1 MKVLVTVASRHGATK
16 QIGELIAQELT
27 AAGLEVTQQAPED
40 VQDLADYQA
49 VVLGSAV
56 YLTKWLPNAHDFVK
70 RFTSQLR
77 HLPLWAFSVGLSGV
91 PRDQVQDPSRV
102 GPVLLTI
109 EPNDYITFA
118 GRLDPSQ
125 LSLRERTVARLGGAV
140 EGDYVD
146 PDKVRAW
153 AKKIAAELGDAQA

>member
-1 MKVLVTVASRHGATK
+1 MKVLVTVASKHGSTK
-16 QIGELIAQELT
+16 QVGKIIAEELRQGGIEVDEL
-27 AAGLEVTQQAPED
+27 APDMVFSLREYD
-40 VQDLADYQA
+40 A
-49 VVLGSAV
+49 VVIGSAV
-56 YLTKWLPNAHDFVK
+56 YMTKWMDTAREFVK
-70 RFTSQLR
+70 RFSSQLR
-77 HLPLWAFSVGLSGV
+77 QLPLWAFSVGLSGV

-109 EPNDYITFA
+109 QPRDYRTFP

-146 PDKVRAW
+146 INKVQEW
-153 AKKIAAELGDAQA
+153 AQKILSDLRPL